1 MMSSKKKSGKGKTR
15 KIRQQKVTFWV
26 VVFVDE
32 NGMVTGVHPEG
43 MTEAGAEGFAEA
55 WNGRNA
61 GKSGVG
67 RVMAVARRQVVVV
80 ELAAVDGTSTN

>member
-43 MTEAGAEGFAEA
+43 FSQAMAEGFVE
-55 WNGRNA
+55 GRNRRIA
-61 GKSGVG
+61 GESGVG
-67 RVMAVARRQVVVV
+67 MVRAFARRHVV
-80 ELAAVDGTSTN
+80 AVSLPDQF